1 MKKLL
6 LLLILMLPTY
16 CIAQE
21 NGTEKK
27 LTKFEKFSSK
37 TGVITKFQDVI
48 MPNIKETF
56 LGTLETRVRT
66 FFGDQKNDYYY
77 RIEEPME
84 PRSLTHI
91 AMIEYSDLVEINKA
105 LTRIAAQVD
114 TDIQSNP
121 DYLENKFVTDDGFK
135 VGYYISKG
143 KARWFVTFEQY
154 SSNTAFIKDQENLIN
169 SFKDA
174 QTKIEELKTKYGK

>member
-56 LGTLETRVRT
+56 L
-66 FFGDQKNDYYY
+66 
-77 RIEEPME
+77 
-84 PRSLTHI
+84 
-91 AMIEYSDLVEINKA
+91 
-105 LTRIAAQVD
+105 IAAQVD

-143 KARWFVTFEQY
+143 KAKWFVTFEQY